1 MRQRVIA
8 ELRNPN
14 GAEAK
19 GARYRETLQT
29 TGFYVDRIVI
39 VPGESAPILQSL
51 PVRRQRRNSDG
62 HQNAFSQAW
71 RNLSLRWRV
80 GFPTRPGQEH
90 RLPPMAPH
98 PGSRTRREE
107 RALLIVAMSSGRL
120 FLDRGAR
127 QHCPSPLHRHAQ
139 NKSVAGLRG
148 TIYHRTVGSV
158 LTTCLTH
165 RDNPSALPTRYTRN
179 MEVRLTPELENELAS
194 R

>member
-80 GFPTRPGQEH
+80 GFQPG
-90 RLPPMAPH
+90 
-98 PGSRTRREE
+98 PGRS
-107 RALLIVAMSSGRL
+107 I
-120 FLDRGAR
+120 
-127 QHCPSPLHRHAQ
+127 
-139 NKSVAGLRG
+139 
-148 TIYHRTVGSV
+148 
-158 LTTCLTH
+158 
-165 RDNPSALPTRYTRN
+165 
-179 MEVRLTPELENELAS
+179 AS
-194 R
+194 RQWLHTLARERVGRNALSSSAR